1 MIRYQIFE
9 NDVTTAGGIVQ
20 RHTGGGKSFVW
31 HNRLA
36 SNIGDKIKCPKC
48 GSVGYIE
55 AAGMRRPFDN
65 HKDIPA
71 LDGDLC
77 ICKCNPP
84 PVLKNSQKTFIH
96 NVAGGIVINIPK
108 NPLNVSAPSLQQNLN
123 NSLVDDRDQGNSYY
137 KWWWGKLLSRKP
149 ETIAQEKNSFDT
161 NFYAFHK
168 EYTSSKKAIIYEIDP
183 KAWES
188 ESALEEILERI
199 QDSAD
204 VITYTLFKALNQLV
218 DGQSRDVVVKAV
230 GVGGNYARIATT
242 KHWPHGRLLVNLH
255 GTVTRLG
262 KDKYGKFN
270 FQFKGHAEILNDE
283 YSWIE
288 DATGYKNMLIKTMG
302 TIVALKLG
310 SKQPSAVYNPNPNYS
325 IGLPVKYMRH
335 YYFDYYKKGA
345 NPPKYEK

>member
-1 MIRYQIFE
+1 MIRYQILE
-9 NDVTTAGGIVQ
+9 GDTTTAGGVVQ
-20 RHTGGGKSFVW
+20 RHTGSGQTLIW

-36 SNIGDKIKCPKC
+36 SNLGDKVNCSAC
-48 GSVGYIE
+48 GSVGYI
-55 AAGMRRPFDN
+55 APKGMRRPVDN
-65 HKDIPA
+65 MKQAPA
-71 LDGDLC
+71 LNGDLC

-84 PVLKNSQKTFIH
+84 PELKNSQTTFTQ
-96 NVAGGIVINIPK
+96 NVSGGIILNNVV
-108 NPLNVSAPSLQQNLN
+108 NPLNFNIPSLQQNLN
-123 NSLVDDRDQGNSYY
+123 NSLVDDKDQDESYY
-137 KWWWGKLLSRKP
+137 KWHWGKLLSHKP
-149 ETIAQEKNSFDT
+149 ETIAQEKNTFDT